1 MGGEAELEML
11 QIHATWGNV
20 INKEYKLYEQFIFKT
35 QVPNR
40 YKTFRE
46 FIQRP
51 FSTNYLTSIYYG
63 VRTELARKHRTL
75 LSLLKDKPIH
85 FLQTFK
91 Q

>member
-1 MGGEAELEML
+1 MNNSFL
-11 QIHATWGNV
+11 
-20 INKEYKLYEQFIFKT
+20 KT

-51 FSTNYLTSIYYG
+51 FSTNYLTRIYYG
-63 VRTELARKHRTL
+63 IRTELARNHRTL

-91 Q
+91 QQKKWEIIYFSFNNKN